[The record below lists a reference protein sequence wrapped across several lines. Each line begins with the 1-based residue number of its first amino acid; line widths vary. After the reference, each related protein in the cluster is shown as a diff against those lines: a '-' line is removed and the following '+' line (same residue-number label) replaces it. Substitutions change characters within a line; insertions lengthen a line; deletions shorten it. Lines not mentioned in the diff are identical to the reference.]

1 MEVPSRIGVKS
12 WFDINGLSI
21 SLQFAILAC
30 GVFLFFGA
38 HNLLQETMMNVSGFH
53 FGVML
58 GYMEVF
64 GYAMQR
70 FGLVVLVICAS
81 LLLESSL
88 CSNFIFIVFLPPI
101 LYT

>member
-1 MEVPSRIGVKS
+1 MEVSSRVGIKN
-12 WFDINGLSI
+12 WLDIDGLSP

-38 HNLLQETMMNVSGFH
+38 HNLLQETMMNVPGFH

-64 GYAMQR
+64 GYAMR
-70 FGLVVLVICAS
+70 ACGFVVLAMGIKITTDQT
-81 LLLESSL
+81 
-88 CSNFIFIVFLPPI
+88 FYVF
-101 LYT
+101 